1 MTKRM
6 LAARDEAEQ
15 LLIWDSQAAAAPPFA
30 EHTPLFADEGIR
42 LVGAGAVWGPTAAA
56 QEPNIVGVGLREKV
70 TAGHR
75 TGVPSIAVYVVQ
87 KEPVFAVSGPAVPKE
102 IDGVPT
108 DVVETG
114 GFMPFSPRLRLR
126 PTVSGASI
134 GHRAGTL
141 GSLGF
146 FARRGS
152 SRQLYLVSCNH
163 VLART
168 NRAHKNDAVLQP
180 APYDGADPD
189 HDQVG
194 CLDDWEKLYFDA
206 PNRIDAAFAEIANAA
221 EIYSPG
227 VYNVGDLDPRPLDPA
242 EHLPVLKSG
251 RTSQVT
257 HGEVTD
263 LMNTLLIPYGSR
275 KAIMREQVIV
285 EATTK
290 GQRFSKP
297 GDSGALVLEEG
308 TLRPVGMICG
318 GSRRFRYTIANRIT
332 NVLDD
337 LGVSFWQ

>member
-6 LAARDEAEQ
+6 QAARDEAEQ
-15 LLIWDSQAAAAPPFA
+15 LLIWDSQAAAAPPWA
-30 EHTPLFADEGIR
+30 EHAPLLAGEGIR
-42 LVGAGAVWGPTAAA
+42 LVGAGWAWGPTATA

-70 TAGHR
+70 TDGHP
-75 TGVPSIAVYVVQ
+75 TGIPSIAVYVVQ
-87 KEPVFAVSGPAVPKE
+87 KEPIFAVSGPAVPKE

-134 GHRAGTL
+134 GHSAGTL

-146 FARRGS
+146 FAQRGS

-189 HDQVG
+189 RDQVG
-194 CLDDWEKLYFDA
+194 RLDDWEELYFDA
-206 PNRIDAAFAEIANAA
+206 PNRIDAALAEIADAK

-263 LMNTLLIPYGSR
+263 PINTLVIPYGSR

-337 LGVSFWQ
+337 LGVSFWR